1 MKRKGKRK
9 LKWRVVG
16 RQKETFGLNMMVG
29 WLQGI
34 AQEKHDEHLLTRIR
48 GVDLFTCEAQYHT
61 SCRNKYCQI
70 PEKWRSKY
78 EDSKERQIQIATL
91 RWADVGLRAF
101 GSLAR
106 RRNPTLAHRN
116 VAHWRHVGP
125 TFGLHPY
132 ANPIPP
138 LSNVGPTS
146 VKTIYNLVPT

>member
-1 MKRKGKRK
+1 MFIT
-9 LKWRVVG
+9 
-16 RQKETFGLNMMVG
+16 TFSDVTLYRDYLILWGG
-29 WLQGI
+29 ESEI
-34 AQEKHDEHLLTRIR
+34 KPPA
-48 GVDLFTCEAQYHT
+48 
-61 SCRNKYCQI
+61 
-70 PEKWRSKY
+70 
-78 EDSKERQIQIATL
+78 QIATL

-125 TFGLHPY
+125 TFGLQPY

-146 VKTIYNLVPT
+146 VKTIYNHVPT

>member
-1 MKRKGKRK
+1 MIKQNEIKMK
-9 LKWRVVG
+9 LKSSSWLMY
-16 RQKETFGLNMMVG
+16 KEEIGIIQIQRPSRACALGPIFIIIFLN
-29 WLQGI
+29 
-34 AQEKHDEHLLTRIR
+34 AST
-48 GVDLFTCEAQYHT
+48 
-61 SCRNKYCQI
+61 
-70 PEKWRSKY
+70 
-78 EDSKERQIQIATL
+78 QIATL

-125 TFGLHPY
+125 TFGLQPY

-146 VKTIYNLVPT
+146 VKTIYNHVPT

>member
-1 MKRKGKRK
+1 MKQVSENNIFKKS
-9 LKWRVVG
+9 
-16 RQKETFGLNMMVG
+16 
-29 WLQGI
+29 GI
-34 AQEKHDEHLLTRIR
+34 AFYFHFQYY
-48 GVDLFTCEAQYHT
+48 DLKRLVT
-61 SCRNKYCQI
+61 S
-70 PEKWRSKY
+70 
-78 EDSKERQIQIATL
+78 QIATL

-125 TFGLHPY
+125 TFGLQPY

-146 VKTIYNLVPT
+146 VKTIYNHVPT